1 MFGDDGDQW
10 AHVVVRWC
18 CVYDESVLV
27 WCPKGNEK
35 NDVCKKKKSVPEGLT
50 KTERV
55 LEALREIQWETN
67 CSTKTLQ
74 SILTALRGNLGRL
87 VREIDPEDLPATITK
102 ADSKMQSMVFVKWLC
117 FFCMHVSLITNIQNT
132 HTGRGKTCWLARM
145 CRLR

>member
-1 MFGDDGDQW
+1 MQ
-10 AHVVVRWC
+10 
-18 CVYDESVLV
+18 
-27 WCPKGNEK
+27 
-35 NDVCKKKKSVPEGLT
+35 KKKSVPEGLT

-102 ADSKMQSMVFVKWLC
+102 ADSKMQSMVFVKLLC
-117 FFCMHVSLITNIQNT
+117 FFGMHVSLITNIQST
-132 HTGRGKTCWLARM
+132 YTGRGKTC
-145 CRLR
+145 

>member
-1 MFGDDGDQW
+1 MSQRQRKKRR
-10 AHVVVRWC
+10 VQ
-18 CVYDESVLV
+18 
-27 WCPKGNEK
+27 
-35 NDVCKKKKSVPEGLT
+35 KKKSVPEDLT

-102 ADSKMQSMVFVKWLC
+102 ADSKMQSMVFVK
-117 FFCMHVSLITNIQNT
+117 
-132 HTGRGKTCWLARM
+132 
-145 CRLR
+145 